1 MFISSWAFSDDNER
15 GHKKDKPSGWGK
27 GEKKVGS
34 LINLLDWVR
43 NRTGLSKSQKSL
55 KKKHKKNKGKSEI
68 ESKIKKED
76 DDLEN
81 DK

>member
-1 MFISSWAFSDDNER
+1 MKEVIRRINPLAGER
-15 GHKKDKPSGWGK
+15 AK
-27 GEKKVGS
+27 KKVGS

-43 NRTGLSKSQKSL
+43 KRTGLSKRQKSL